1 MVAIGTPEISPI
13 ATGDAYCTVIDG
25 CYELFDVA
33 RASAWT
39 ADLSAWCDMQPELV
53 LYRGECMV
61 HRAELMLLHGQWS
74 TAIEE
79 LDRGIARLAEP
90 AETRIRAGASFLRGE
105 LHRLTGEQND
115 AEDAYRVAREGG
127 YDPQL
132 GVALL
137 RLSQGRTS
145 DAEAAIRRALNEA
158 EDPFSRIRVLGPYIE
173 IVVAAG
179 DVPAGRAAADELAG
193 LAHAMP
199 QPLVKAMADSAN
211 GLVLLAEG
219 DATAALSALR
229 HGWRIW
235 HDVGATYEAARVRAR
250 LALAC
255 RAVGDADT
263 ATMELD
269 AARSIFTALGATPD
283 VEWVGSL
290 VDEPANL
297 PDGVTAREAEV
308 LALVA
313 EGLTN
318 RQVASRL
325 TISEKTVAS
334 HLAHVFNK
342 VGLQSRAAAT
352 AFAIAHGLT
361 RKPTEDS

>member
-1 MVAIGTPEISPI
+1 
-13 ATGDAYCTVIDG
+13 
-25 CYELFDVA
+25 
-33 RASAWT
+33 
-39 ADLSAWCDMQPELV
+39 
-53 LYRGECMV
+53 V

-74 TAIEE
+74 TAIDE
-79 LDRGIARLAEP
+79 LDRGMARLAEP
-90 AETRIRAGASFLRGE
+90 AEARIRAAASFLRGE
-105 LHRLTGEQND
+105 LHRLTGEQNE

-158 EDPFSRIRVLGPYIE
+158 EDPFTRIRVLGPYVE
-173 IVVAAG
+173 IVVAG

-199 QPLVKAMADSAN
+199 QPLVKAMAESAN
-211 GLVLLAEG
+211 GVVLLAEG
-219 DATAALSALR
+219 DATGALTALR
-229 HGWRIW
+229 RGWRIW
-235 HDVGATYEAARVRAR
+235 HDVGAPYEAARVRAR

-255 RAVGDADT
+255 RAVGDTDT
-263 ATMELD
+263 AMMELD
-269 AARSIFTALGATPD
+269 AARSILSSLGATPD
-283 VEWVGSL
+283 VEWIRSL
-290 VDEPANL
+290 VDSPTDL
-297 PDGVTAREAEV
+297 PDGVTPREAEV

-334 HLAHVFNK
+334 HLAHVFTK

-352 AFAIAHGLT
+352 AYAIAHGLT
-361 RKPTEDS
+361 RTPTDES